1 VADWTNRMK
10 MIEEKMEQ
18 REKKERKSNVI
29 KTGIRGIRGN
39 IETGG
44 RMVRKGTQRKH
55 LKQIKI
61 R

>member
-1 VADWTNRMK
+1 MK

-29 KTGIRGIRGN
+29 KIGIRGIR
-39 IETGG
+39 G

>member
-1 VADWTNRMK
+1 MMK

-29 KTGIRGIRGN
+29 KIGIRGIRGN